1 VDKNLFNLEKKMKY
15 SEIEFIVKIA
25 DILDESGDIESV
37 KLLERTAKRE
47 IFKLKKDSVKIDE
60 QIEKN
65 TV

>member
-1 VDKNLFNLEKKMKY
+1 MKY